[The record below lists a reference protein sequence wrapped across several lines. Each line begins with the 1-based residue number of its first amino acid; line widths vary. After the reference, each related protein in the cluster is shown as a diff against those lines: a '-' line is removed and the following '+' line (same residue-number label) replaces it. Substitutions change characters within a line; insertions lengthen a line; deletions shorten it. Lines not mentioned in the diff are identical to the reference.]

1 MPSEQVVEQQIQT
14 PAPMSADNVGIEMQQ
29 PVCII
34 LLRTFKNRAD
44 PFAQKPVGQMGSET
58 NMRGGEQAACD
69 LCCCGCEES
78 CC

>member
-29 PVCII
+29 P
-34 LLRTFKNRAD
+34 
-44 PFAQKPVGQMGSET
+44 KPVGQMGSET
-58 NMRGGEQAACD
+58 SMRGGEQAACD